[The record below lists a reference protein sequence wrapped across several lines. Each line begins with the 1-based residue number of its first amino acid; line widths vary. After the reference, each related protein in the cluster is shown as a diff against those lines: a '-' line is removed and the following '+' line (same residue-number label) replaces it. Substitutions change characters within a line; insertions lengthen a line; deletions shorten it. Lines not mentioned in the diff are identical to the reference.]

1 MRIYSIDTLFGDHLE
16 YSLSDECW
24 NENITV
30 TDIEECYSLSEIKQI
45 IDSEFYQMR
54 DELYKEY
61 GL

>member
-30 TDIEECYSLSEIKQI
+30 IDIAECMSDDEIREV
-45 IDSEFYQMR
+45 IDDEFSEFK

>member
-16 YSLSDECW
+16 YSLNDECW

-30 TDIEECYSLSEIKQI
+30 CDVEECYSKEEIKQV
-45 IDSEFYQMR
+45 IDEEFPEYKE
-54 DELYKEY
+54 ELYKEY